1 MLVFSKNKMLERLDK
16 EGRGAEVGAGSL
28 ILMTALDGREVQKS
42 RWEALVK
49 GETNY
54 YVRYSDE
61 NYPVNIN
68 DCIEK

>member
-16 EGRGAEVGAGSL
+16 EGRGAEVGAGTL

-42 RWEALVK
+42 RWDDLVK

-54 YVRYSDE
+54 YVRYAGE